1 MYVESVLVQA
11 AELKQVVAMN
21 EAEVVTNGVVVSV
34 PVARADI
41 LCVHIIRDQRILT
54 AAIGGIMICR
64 TALSSDLN
72 RSGQAGELRR
82 GQRRIPLP
90 KISRVA
96 IVEIVGESWRNVCRK
111 PGHVIGRHERP

>member
-82 GQRRIPLP
+82 GQSGIPLP
-90 KISRVA
+90 KISRVNTVA
-96 IVEIVGESWRNVCRK
+96 TDGENRGYVCL
-111 PGHVIGRHERP
+111 